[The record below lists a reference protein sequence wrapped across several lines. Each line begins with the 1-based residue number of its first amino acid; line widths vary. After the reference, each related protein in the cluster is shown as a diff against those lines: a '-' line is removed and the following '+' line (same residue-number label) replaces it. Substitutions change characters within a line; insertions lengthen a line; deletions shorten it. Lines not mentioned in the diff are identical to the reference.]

1 MGVLNVTREL
11 ERLIAHVTGR
21 VPELAHIDPT
31 RLLVCI
37 SSTRGAGVRGTY
49 ARIHPLRFP
58 GGARSVERRRG
69 RHTWV
74 STMPTIVH
82 RQVEI
87 LYIIYF
93 LVPRFLDL
101 SLREKL
107 ITVFHEL
114 YHISPAF
121 DGDIRRFPGRNYAH
135 AARPA
140 ATTPAWESWWISI
153 WPAMAVLN
161 CWPFW
166 RETWRSCVPGTGR
179 WWGDGSRCRA
189 SQANGSEK
197 MMLKSLCALPIY
209 YK

>member
-93 LVPRFLDL
+93 LVPRFLDF

-135 AARPA
+135 GSSTRRYNTRMGELVDLYLAGHGSPELLAFL
-140 ATTPAWESWWISI
+140 EGD
-153 WPAMAVLN
+153 MAELRTRHRTLVGRRF
-161 CWPFW
+161 P
-166 RETWRSCVPGTGR
+166 VPRIT
-179 WWGDGSRCRA
+179 
-189 SQANGSEK
+189 SERV
-197 MMLKSLCALPIY
+197 
-209 YK
+209 

>member
-101 SLREKL
+101 SLRVKL

-135 AARPA
+135 GSSTRRYNTRMGELVDLYLADHGSPELLAFL
-140 ATTPAWESWWISI
+140 EGD
-153 WPAMAVLN
+153 MAEL
-161 CWPFW
+161 
-166 RETWRSCVPGTGR
+166 RSRHRTLVGRRFPVPRIT
-179 WWGDGSRCRA
+179 
-189 SQANGSEK
+189 SERV
-197 MMLKSLCALPIY
+197 
-209 YK
+209 